1 LIPQEDT
8 GALMPTGPK
17 EKVSKFAQ
25 NPEGNVQERD
35 VFIRTLLENAPYPL
49 LVINPDTSIN
59 YVNSALEDFTG
70 FSSRELLSCKAPY
83 PWWVGDLEAQI
94 EDLKSALLRG
104 EQKRERFG
112 RKKKGDLFWIQV
124 SDQPVTING
133 ELKYFLSNWVDITE
147 RKKSEEQLSHLNQ
160 ELRNLTAHLDSVR
173 EEERGNISRMIHD
186 ELGQALTALKMD
198 VCWLRK
204 SLTENQ
210 QPLLELSDSMVAL
223 IDVTFQKVR
232 WLSTVLRPTWL
243 DDLGLSD
250 SMKWLAEEFQEMT
263 EIKCKIAV
271 ERKLDLDKQLSTTIY
286 RIFQEALTNIFRH
299 SKASQVHIKLKIE
312 NNHIVLKV
320 TDNGV
325 GISKKQITSPRS
337 FGIMGMR
344 ERAQFLG
351 GAFDV
356 KGVKNRGTFITVTL
370 PVSSQIIEKQTTV
383 SLHQAN
389 Y

>member
-1 LIPQEDT
+1 
-8 GALMPTGPK
+8 MPASSK
-17 EKVSKFAQ
+17 EKVSNVAQ
-25 NPEGNVQERD
+25 QPEDKVQERE

-70 FSSRELLSCKAPY
+70 FSSVELLGCKPPY
-83 PWWVGDLEAQI
+83 PWWTGDLEAQVQ
-94 EDLKSALLRG
+94 DLKLALFRG
-104 EQKRERFG
+104 EQKRERCG
-112 RKKKGDLFWIQV
+112 RKKKGELFWIQV
-124 SDQPVTING
+124 SDQPVIING

-147 RKKSEEQLSHLNQ
+147 RKKSEEQLSRLNQ

-198 VCWLRK
+198 VCWVRK
-204 SLTENQ
+204 SLSENQ
-210 QPLLELSDSMVAL
+210 QPLLELTDSMVGL

-232 WLSTVLRPTWL
+232 WLSTVLRPSWL
-243 DDLGLSD
+243 DDLGLPD

-263 EIKCKIAV
+263 DIKCKIALD
-271 ERKLDLDKQLSTTIY
+271 RKLALDKQLSTTIY

-299 SKASQVHIKLKIE
+299 SKASQVRISLKIE
-312 NNHIVLKV
+312 DSRVVLKV

-325 GISKKQITSPRS
+325 GISKKQMTSPRS

-351 GAFDV
+351 GTFDI
-356 KGVKNRGTFITVTL
+356 KGIKNKGTTIVVTI
-370 PVSSQIIEKQTTV
+370 PV
-383 SLHQAN
+383 
-389 Y
+389 